1 MQKFPLSNKITFIMS
16 GIQSKTTRCAKSQE
30 NVTHNAE
37 NHLSAKISPEW
48 TQMLELDVDL
58 K

>member
-1 MQKFPLSNKITFIMS
+1 MS